1 MVGFGSNS
9 SRQSFPSW
17 TAPFTRFA
25 FTGQT
30 PDGFDPEKGNYGT
43 RSGYGLI
50 NDALAGASAFPS
62 WDAFSGLANL
72 VPNAQMAGSQGRQ
85 LAADATAQGY
95 GNLGMLAGMGW
106 GPLGNTMNIAG
117 LTPQAMDTS
126 NYYLNRGVT
135 PGVQGSNVQGAMGAG
150 QQVVDAALG
159 AYKALPAEAYQR
171 VVQDALPE
179 VRASYGAR
187 GLGLSGEAARG
198 EQDYIQRTRDD
209 LFQKD
214 VANQIAAL
222 QTGASASHAA
232 ASQAIGAQNA
242 AIGRGQLGL
251 QAANSIPGMLSGF
264 QDVSGAPLGYMAQM
278 AALQGLP
285 LDLIGQGLNTYT
297 QGLTL
302 PLQYQSALYNFTRQP
317 QLDLL
322 SQLSGTQVGQQRGWN
337 FSLGGVNN
345 GGGGG
350 GGGGT
355 N

>member
-30 PDGFDPEKGNYGT
+30 PDGVVPGQIGD
-43 RSGYGLI
+43 RSGFGLI
-50 NDALAGASAFPS
+50 NDAFYGAGAFPA
-62 WDAFSGLANL
+62 WDAYGGLASQ
-72 VPNAQMAGSQGRQ
+72 VPNAQAAGSMGRQ
-85 LAADATAQGY
+85 LAADATGRAY
-95 GNLGMLAGMGW
+95 GDLGTIAGLGW
-106 GPLGNTMNIAG
+106 GPVGQTMNIANMA
-117 LTPQAMDTS
+117 PQGMDAS

-159 AYKALPAEAYQR
+159 AYRALPEDAYRR
-171 VVQDALPE
+171 VVQQGLPE
-179 VRASYGAR
+179 VRAASSAR
-187 GLGLSGEAARG
+187 GLGLSGMAQRSE
-198 EQDYIQRTRDD
+198 EDYIQRTRDA
-209 LFQKD
+209 LHQQD

-222 QTGASASHAA
+222 QAGAGASGAA

-251 QAANSIPGMLSGF
+251 QAANAVPGIMSGF
-264 QDVSGAPLGYMAQM
+264 QDVTGAPLGQLGMLG
-278 AALQGLP
+278 ALQQAPMSAL
-285 LDLIGQGLNTYT
+285 GQGLDLYT
-297 QGLTL
+297 QALGL
-302 PLQYQSALYNFTRQP
+302 PLQYQQALYNFTRQP

-322 SQLSGTQVGQQRGWN
+322 SQISGTQVGQSRGWN
-337 FSLGGVNN
+337 FSLGGGNK

-350 GGGGT
+350 GG